1 VVGDAVMGSY
11 DGQRAAAHV
20 RAFAAKAEWAL
31 GMIIFRVVLPA
42 VVSNSSTRFDDIAPV
57 VVRLASVPLLVGRQK
72 LTPGTSVP
80 ISAAKPRIVFTLLPY
95 AFITVLPWIRLDIHG
110 RIVVLPHNLI

>member
-42 VVSNSSTRFDDIAPV
+42 VVSNSSTRLDDIAGGRAVGIRAPFGG
-57 VVRLASVPLLVGRQK
+57 SVEIN
-72 LTPGTSVP
+72 PGH
-80 ISAAKPRIVFTLLPY
+80 ISANQRSQIAHCFYLIALCPY
-95 AFITVLPWIRLDIHG
+95 HSIAVDTA
-110 RIVVLPHNLI
+110 